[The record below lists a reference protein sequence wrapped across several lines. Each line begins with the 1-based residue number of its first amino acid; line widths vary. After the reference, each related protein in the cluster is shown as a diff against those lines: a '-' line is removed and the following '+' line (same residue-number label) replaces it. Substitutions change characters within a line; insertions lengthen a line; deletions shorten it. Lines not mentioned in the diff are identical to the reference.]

1 MKCNPFLSCFS
12 ILQIFAERPLTRE
25 IEEVL
30 VRDVMYLLNLCSH
43 LKNTILKSIL
53 QASNACLGELRDTTD
68 DASWRAKIEVSL
80 YMKLVSC
87 FYIHI
92 SAITHSY
99 SFFVPFARN
108 LEYRSLATHS
118 LAKLSVELH

>member
-43 LKNTILKSIL
+43 LKNMILKSIL

-87 FYIHI
+87 FYI
-92 SAITHSY
+92 SAISHSY
-99 SFFVPFARN
+99 NFVPFA
-108 LEYRSLATHS
+108 LGISQPQPP
-118 LAKLSVELH
+118 